1 MKIKYIPPRKR
12 FFKKSKKNCSFRL
25 PEDLLFY
32 YDKLA
37 KESGMTLTD
46 LVADVLDSAA
56 EQIELEKRESSSR
69 RI

>member
-1 MKIKYIPPRKR
+1 MKVKYKPPRKR
-12 FFKKSKKNCSFRL
+12 FFTKTKKNCSFRL
-25 PEDLLFY
+25 PEDLLSY

-56 EQIELEKRESSSR
+56 EQLEKGRQR
-69 RI
+69 K